1 MIAKALTLDGQEVTG
16 YYSEY
21 LHMCMGNV
29 KGHFIA
35 DVTHITQMQHEINP
49 KTLKYKIGD
58 EWYSMEELEEA
69 MSFMHDSI
77 VSDREQKQVQ

>member
-35 DVTHITQMQHEINP
+35 DVTHITQMQHE
-49 KTLKYKIGD
+49 
-58 EWYSMEELEEA
+58 
-69 MSFMHDSI
+69 
-77 VSDREQKQVQ
+77 